1 MANRENT
8 FVEITPEVL
17 LKAYACGIFPMAE
30 SADDPALYWIEPDMR
45 GIIPLE
51 GFHVPARLARTIRS
65 TPWTVHVDRDFDA
78 VIDGCAEPKQDR
90 ARTWINMRIRRIY
103 RALYD
108 RGHCHSVEVYDGH
121 ELIGGLYGVVLG
133 RAFFGE
139 SMFHRARDAS
149 KIALVHLI
157 ARLIAGNYRL
167 LDTQYVT
174 EHLKT
179 FGAVE
184 VPKRRYHRLL
194 EGALIGDADFA
205 ALPLDRPLR
214 VLRHWPSFK
223 TSPRHHARPSPNRL
237 APRRRHKARRRLPRP
252 RLAFRLLRRPLPP
265 TCTLFSCRIGRRFRN
280 VRILSSFTVGDPHIV
295 DRMLD
300 RVQARAC
307 REHPAREDPLDLAL
321 ECHFVDCNEGIG
333 VRRLGRRTRIAN
345 ARRHLERTELHG
357 FVDGDFERNDAAGDF
372 VEA

>member
-1 MANRENT
+1 MANRENA
-8 FVEITPEVL
+8 FIEITPEVL

-51 GFHVPARLARTIRS
+51 GFHVPARLARTVRS

-78 VIDGCAEPKQDR
+78 VIEGCAEPKQDR
-90 ARTWINMRIRRIY
+90 ARTWINTRIRRIY
-103 RALYD
+103 RKLFD
-108 RGHCHSVEVYDGH
+108 CGHCHTVEVYDGA
-121 ELIGGLYGVVLG
+121 ELVGGLYGVSLG

-157 ARLIAGNYRL
+157 ARLKAGGYRL

-194 EGALIGDADFA
+194 EDAQIGHADFA
-205 ALPLDRPLR
+205 TLPLGRPIDGG
-214 VLRHWPSFK
+214 K
-223 TSPRHHARPSPNRL
+223 AL
-237 APRRRHKARRRLPRP
+237 AIIQGSA
-252 RLAFRLLRRPLPP
+252 A
-265 TCTLFSCRIGRRFRN
+265 S
-280 VRILSSFTVGDPHIV
+280 VG
-295 DRMLD
+295 
-300 RVQARAC
+300 
-307 REHPAREDPLDLAL
+307 E
-321 ECHFVDCNEGIG
+321 
-333 VRRLGRRTRIAN
+333 
-345 ARRHLERTELHG
+345 
-357 FVDGDFERNDAAGDF
+357 
-372 VEA
+372 